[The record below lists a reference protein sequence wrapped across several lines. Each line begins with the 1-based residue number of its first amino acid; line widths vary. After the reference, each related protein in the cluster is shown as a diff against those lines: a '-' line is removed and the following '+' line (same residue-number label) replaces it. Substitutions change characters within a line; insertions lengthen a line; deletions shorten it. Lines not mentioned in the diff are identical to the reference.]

1 MNTKICRWMLAP
13 AALLVSALGA
23 CNSSARFTN
32 AELAAR
38 EDELALAGERA
49 PMSAPSHSSKWAG
62 VLPTDSVNES
72 PLAMAEY
79 NTDLDRNDAAFGV
92 VHGPPG
98 EPMAFYA
105 SAEPPSMYLQY
116 QFTLPQT
123 ANSVTVFRR
132 SSDPVFTRPWR
143 GYYRVP

>member
-1 MNTKICRWMLAP
+1 
-13 AALLVSALGA
+13 
-23 CNSSARFTN
+23 
-32 AELAAR
+32 
-38 EDELALAGERA
+38 
-49 PMSAPSHSSKWAG
+49 
-62 VLPTDSVNES
+62 
-72 PLAMAEY
+72 MAEY
-79 NTDLDRNDAAFGV
+79 NSDLDRNDAAFGV

-132 SSDPVFTRPWR
+132 SSDPVFARPWR